1 MLSRMRG
8 DALDAGHLW
17 GVAWECGHTGKGNR
31 AELEDTCP
39 RDVYRK
45 VNFEDSVV
53 GPEQV
58 KS

>member
-1 MLSRMRG
+1 MDWMRG
-8 DALDAGHLW
+8 TC
-17 GVAWECGHTGKGNR
+17 GVHGNAAILGKGNR